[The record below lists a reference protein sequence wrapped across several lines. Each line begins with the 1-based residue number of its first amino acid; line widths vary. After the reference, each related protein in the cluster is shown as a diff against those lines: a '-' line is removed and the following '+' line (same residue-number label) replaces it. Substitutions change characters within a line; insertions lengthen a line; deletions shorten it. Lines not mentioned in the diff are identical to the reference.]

1 MHVCRPQVVT
11 LSRDGRDD
19 IALVEA
25 FVALELALQ
34 EAAAAGAATS
44 LPEDTSSDLQLREA
58 STLGLAA
65 APAAAPAASGD
76 GGGAESRAGSEGG
89 AGPAAMRRTA
99 QSAPDLLT
107 STEQGVASSNGDAA
121 AHPPAGKDS
130 HKSEA
135 VRRLEQQLVESFFSM
150 SLDLKQTMV
159 STPARLAL
167 LMSLVEKEEH
177 HEELQQLVA
186 GLA

>member
-1 MHVCRPQVVT
+1 M
-11 LSRDGRDD
+11 DGRDD

-34 EAAAAGAATS
+34 EAAAANAATS

-58 STLGLAA
+58 SALGLAA
-65 APAAAPAASGD
+65 PAPAAAAAASSGTGD
-76 GGGAESRAGSEGG
+76 GGGGEHRAGGEAG
-89 AGPAAMRRTA
+89 AGLAAMRRA
-99 QSAPDLLT
+99 SQSAPDLT
-107 STEQGVASSNGDAA
+107 STEQGAASSNGAVPQHA
-121 AHPPAGKDS
+121 PAGKSD
-130 HKSEA
+130 A
-135 VRRLEQQLVESFFSM
+135 MRRLEQQLVDSFFAM